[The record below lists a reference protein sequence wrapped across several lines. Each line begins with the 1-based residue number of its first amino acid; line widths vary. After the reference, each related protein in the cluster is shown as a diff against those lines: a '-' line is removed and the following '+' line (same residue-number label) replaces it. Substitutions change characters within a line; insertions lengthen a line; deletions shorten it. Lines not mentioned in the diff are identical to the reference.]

1 MKSALVVVQGKSRSC
16 TSMCP
21 RHLCIHARRATTRN
35 SPLFQGVAQACY
47 SRCSVIHP
55 VGDHNH
61 RSYFLQ
67 NQIPVIRMERSTDFF
82 RFNCLSVQ
90 QHWGFGPAVPHF
102 QSNVA
107 MGFSLNSL
115 RDLLGVLYYAE

>member
-1 MKSALVVVQGKSRSC
+1 MKSALVVVQGKGRSC

-21 RHLCIHARRATTRN
+21 RHGCIHARRGIARY
-35 SPLFQGVAQACY
+35 SKELQRRHVPPQACY

-61 RSYFLQ
+61 RSNFLQ

-82 RFNCLSVQ
+82 RFK
-90 QHWGFGPAVPHF
+90 
-102 QSNVA
+102 
-107 MGFSLNSL
+107 NSFVIYL
-115 RDLLGVLYYAE
+115 TA

>member
-21 RHLCIHARRATTRN
+21 RHLCIPARRGIARY
-35 SPLFQGVAQACY
+35 SKELQRRHVPPQACY

-55 VGDHNH
+55 VGDHHH

-82 RFNCLSVQ
+82 R
-90 QHWGFGPAVPHF
+90 
-102 QSNVA
+102 
-107 MGFSLNSL
+107 
-115 RDLLGVLYYAE
+115 